1 MRFGLI
7 CRTVQDG
14 KTGKRLHILLVDKR
28 RLFVLLLICI
38 LISIRIPS
46 LGGTFMGTVYR
57 FSDTER
63 KVLEMLPTPLAVYQF
78 VDRHVYTLALSDGFC
93 ELFGYT
99 DRADA
104 YRLSNQNALNNT
116 HPDDVGRLGDAIHRF
131 AVEGGK
137 YEVVFRAKKY
147 LGQEQDCRI
156 VHGIGKHVYTDTGER
171 LAYVWFTDEGE
182 YTEDESTQ
190 AATLNKMFNHALHE
204 ESFLK
209 ANYYDNL
216 TGLPN
221 MTHFFTLAEEGKAAL
236 KEKGEKAA
244 LLYMNLDGMKG
255 YNDNYGFA
263 EGDKL
268 LKAFA
273 RLLEQSF
280 ENENCCHISADHF
293 AVHTEEAGLEDA
305 LHSFFAEA
313 KGLNGG
319 NSLPIRVGIYS
330 DSLEKVPVSTACDRA
345 KTACDAIPKTG
356 ASCFR
361 FYSVKMRNEI
371 KKRQYIL
378 SHLDRAIAEKWIQ
391 VYYQPIVRAVGGR
404 VCNEEALARWI
415 DPVKGFLSPVDF
427 IPTLENA
434 GLIYKLDLYVLEQ
447 VLEKIRLTEAEGLY
461 VVPQSINL
469 SRADFDACDIVEEIR
484 KRVDASGISREK
496 LTIEITESIIGR
508 DFEFIKTQVER
519 FRSLGFP
526 VWMDDFGRGYSSLDV
541 LQSIQFDLIKFDM
554 SFMRKLE
561 EGDSGKIILTELM
574 KMATSL
580 DVDTICEGVET
591 ENQVRFLQT
600 IGCSKLQGFYFLKPI
615 PMDRILER
623 YRKGVQIGF
632 ENPEE
637 TRYYDAMG
645 RINLYDLSFL
655 ASLDENEF
663 RNTFDTIPMAII
675 EVNAAGDRVQFVRSN
690 QSFHDF
696 MHLAAGFDPHDSSVQ
711 YAVPKSGTGSVFMR
725 ALRTCCTDSDRAF
738 IDEKN
743 EDGTVVHSF
752 VRRIITNPV
761 NGNIAV
767 AVAVLSVES
776 PRKDTMPA
784 DGSGSGKP

>member
-1 MRFGLI
+1 
-7 CRTVQDG
+7 
-14 KTGKRLHILLVDKR
+14 
-28 RLFVLLLICI
+28 
-38 LISIRIPS
+38 
-46 LGGTFMGTVYR
+46 MGTVYR
-57 FSDTER
+57 FSETER
-63 KVLEMLPTPLAVYQF
+63 KILEMLPMPLAVYQF
-78 VDRHVYTLALSDGFC
+78 VDRHVYTLAVSDGFC
-93 ELFGYT
+93 ELFGYP

-131 AVEGGK
+131 AVEGSK
-137 YEVVFRAKKY
+137 YEVIFRAKKY

-171 LAYVWFTDEGE
+171 LAYVWYTDEGE

-190 AATLNKMFNHALHE
+190 AATLNKVFNHALHE

-236 KEKGEKAA
+236 KERGKKAA
-244 LLYMNLDGMKG
+244 LLYMNLDGMKA

-273 RLLEQSF
+273 RLLDHSF
-280 ENENCCHISADHF
+280 GNENCCHISADHF
-293 AVHTEEAGLEDA
+293 AVQTEEAGLEDA
-305 LHSFFAEA
+305 LHRFFAEA

-330 DSLEKVPVSTACDRA
+330 DCLEEVPVSTACDRA
-345 KTACDAIPKTG
+345 KTACDTIPKTG
-356 ASCFR
+356 SSCFR

-415 DPVKGFLSPVDF
+415 DPVKGILSPADF

-484 KRVDASGISREK
+484 KRVDASGISHEK

-526 VWMDDFGRGYSSLDV
+526 VWMDDFGSGYSSLDV
-541 LQSIQFDLIKFDM
+541 LQSIQFELIKFDM

-580 DVDTICEGVET
+580 GVDTICEGVET

-675 EVNAAGDRVQFVRSN
+675 EVNAAGDRIQFVRSN

-711 YAVPKSGTGSVFMR
+711 YAAPKSGTGSVFMR

-784 DGSGSGKP
+784 YESGSPEAREA